1 MMNDPTHH
9 SLQRAQGLPSARRC
23 APQAKEGA
31 PIFFRACA
39 RRAASA
45 GVCRGSALAAGRPP
59 GVPPEAMVRRN
70 DDGRYEKFIGFT
82 NDLEGV
88 GKAIDNAHKK
98 YEAAENKLISGR
110 GNLVNSV
117 EKIKKLGAKTNKSI
131 SQDLIDKSDTEYLPE
146 SE

>member
-59 GVPPEAMVRRN
+59 GGPPEAMVREEMMPTSS
-70 DDGRYEKFIGFT
+70 YSST
-82 NDLEGV
+82 
-88 GKAIDNAHKK
+88 
-98 YEAAENKLISGR
+98 S
-110 GNLVNSV
+110 NLATILP
-117 EKIKKLGAKTNKSI
+117 KCRI
-131 SQDLIDKSDTEYLPE
+131 SQNSMKKRRILQPPPHTGLSYDKALLPE
-146 SE
+146 ARVTGLILNDIRKTRDAGY